1 MPKLLGTTPMETHN
15 LMQQYKYTGQ
25 PMDRLGGSKYT
36 LVSLAL
42 DMSPSIEEYVPD
54 LERMSGEV
62 VKACMR
68 DPNKEA
74 IMLRFTGFHEN
85 VMEMQGFAELR
96 HYDPDQFKGIIKIGS
111 STALYEATYEALLAT
126 DSYGEELVN
135 TDCMCNGVLFI
146 LTDGMN
152 MIRGHAS
159 PNLIAE
165 KLKELR
171 KDEGAR
177 TVESIN
183 TILVCASDDPQ
194 VVAYCRSFKEEAGL
208 SQLVEMGEANEA
220 NLAKLGQFVS
230 QSISSTSQ
238 ALGSGGPSQPLS
250 F

>member
-1 MPKLLGTTPMETHN
+1 METHN
-15 LMQQYKYTGQ
+15 LTQQYKYTGQ
-25 PMDRLGGSKYT
+25 PMDKLGGSKYT

-42 DMSPSIEEYVPD
+42 DMSPSITEFVPD

-62 VKACMR
+62 VKACLR

-74 IMLRFTGFHEN
+74 IMMRFTGFHEA
-85 VMEMQGFAELR
+85 VVEMQGFAELR
-96 HYDPDQFKGIIKIGS
+96 HYDPAQFDGIIKIGH
-111 STALYEATYEALLAT
+111 STALYEAVYEAMVAT
-126 DSYGEELVN
+126 ENYGTELVN

-146 LTDGMN
+146 LTDGEN
-152 MIRGHAS
+152 MARGYAT
-159 PNLIAE
+159 PNIIAE
-165 KLKELR
+165 KLKEIR
-171 KDEGAR
+171 RDEGAN

-183 TILVCASDDPQ
+183 TILVCASDDPR
-194 VVAYCRSFKEEAGL
+194 VVDYCRKFKEDAGL
-208 SQLVEMGEANEA
+208 SQLVEMGEATEA